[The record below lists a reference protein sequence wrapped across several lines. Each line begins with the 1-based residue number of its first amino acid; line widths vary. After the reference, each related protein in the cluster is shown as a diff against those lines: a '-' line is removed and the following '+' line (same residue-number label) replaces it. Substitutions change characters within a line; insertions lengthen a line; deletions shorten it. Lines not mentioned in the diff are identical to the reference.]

1 MIMFIDSL
9 TIDELAALSVA
20 TFFIFVAIIIY
31 AMVHEYMTYLDD
43 NFHARYSLI
52 DFIKRERFFVLLF
65 LGISS
70 VTIIVAVVCLLAV

>member
-1 MIMFIDSL
+1 MFIDSL

-20 TFFIFVAIIIY
+20 IFFIFVAIIIGY
-31 AMVHEYMTYLDD
+31 AMVHEYMIYLDD

-70 VTIIVAVVCLLAV
+70 VTVIVAVVCLLAV